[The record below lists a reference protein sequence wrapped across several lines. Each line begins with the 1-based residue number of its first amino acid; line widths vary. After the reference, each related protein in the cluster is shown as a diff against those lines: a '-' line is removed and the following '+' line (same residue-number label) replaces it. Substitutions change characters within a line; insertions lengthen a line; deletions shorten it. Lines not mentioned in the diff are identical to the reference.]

1 MKRATSKARTQAGV
15 RYRWPRRTFL
25 MVAAV
30 FCLSACGGNPPSRQQ
45 KPPSSQNSC
54 QVVSHQLG
62 ETEICGTPERIVAL
76 DPHFMD
82 LSIALG
88 VEPIGYA
95 QTRYVASGKSGEPIP
110 QIPYLGQYIDNKPTN
125 VGTRQQP
132 SLEAILELQPDLIV
146 GQFID
151 PSLYEKLS
159 QLTPTVYPVRD
170 VYAYREEYRW
180 QEVLKTYGKILG
192 KSDRAEAAIAEYE
205 RTIAETAKKLP
216 SEVKQQRWL
225 LVAMSGV
232 EAMVIFDE
240 PTFAGNLLE
249 QLGFNLASLP
259 EELQGKGRLGEIPI
273 SMEKLTDVKADAIIV
288 MASSK
293 TSQQEI
299 KTLWQET
306 PLLRSL
312 PAAKAEQVYF
322 VDYQLWSRIRGPT
335 AAKLIIDK
343 IQKIVESHQNHDG

>member
-1 MKRATSKARTQAGV
+1 
-15 RYRWPRRTFL
+15 

-30 FCLSACGGNPPSRQQ
+30 FCLAACGGNPPNRQQ
-45 KPPSSQNSC
+45 KASSSQDSC

-82 LSIALG
+82 LSIALD
-88 VEPIGYA
+88 VEPVGYA
-95 QTRYVASGKSGEPIP
+95 ETRYVASSRKSGEPIS
-110 QIPYLGQYIDNKPTN
+110 QIPYLGQYIDKQPIN

-146 GQFID
+146 GQFIQ

-159 QLTPTVYPVRD
+159 QLTPTVFPVRD
-170 VYAYREEYRW
+170 IYAYREEYRW
-180 QEVLKTYGKILG
+180 QEILKTYGKILG

-216 SEVKQQRWL
+216 SDVKQQRWL
-225 LVAMSGV
+225 LLAMSGSDR
-232 EAMVIFDE
+232 MVIFDE
-240 PTFAGNLLE
+240 PTFAGNLLA
-249 QLGFNLASLP
+249 QLGFNLAPVP
-259 EELQGKGRLGEIPI
+259 EKLQGKGRLGEIPI
-273 SMEKLTDVKADAIIV
+273 SLEKLSDVKADAIIV

-293 TSQQEI
+293 SSKQEI
-299 KTLWQET
+299 KNLWQET

-312 PAAKAEQVYF
+312 PAAEAEQVYF

-343 IQKIVESHQNHDG
+343 IQKIVESHQNRG